1 MNRNLF
7 IVTLVLITLMS
18 LAASLPESFYK
29 SDTKLFLQITA
40 VFTALGFLA
49 LGMYFYI

>member
-7 IVTLVLITLMS
+7 IITLVLITLMS
-18 LAASLPESFYK
+18 LAASLPDSFYK
-29 SDTKLFLQITA
+29 SDPKLFLQITA
-40 VFTALGFLA
+40 AFVALGFLV